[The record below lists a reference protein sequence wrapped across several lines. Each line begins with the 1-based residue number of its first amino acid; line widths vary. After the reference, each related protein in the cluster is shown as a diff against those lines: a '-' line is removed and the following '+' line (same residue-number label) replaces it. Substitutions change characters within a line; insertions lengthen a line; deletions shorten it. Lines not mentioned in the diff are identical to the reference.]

1 MPAQSPLLYR
11 NRTGNFST
19 ASPRAGRNPVC
30 LKPKPED
37 LPCKVVAPAMD
48 DGWRKNWES
57 GGFPCFIV
65 PFGNFCSERFSFL
78 KQENCRQIKFVN
90 CGSPCCGS
98 ALTKRAERTVIR
110 YEENRKK
117 DCLPLASPLPCCL
130 SCPAAPALCTSWKA
144 TCPWVTP
151 LPGVRCVCH
160 FWSQALSPSKRPSPS
175 TAKHC

>member
-1 MPAQSPLLYR
+1 MATITATDRMVQTKHRVNCRWMRAPKPTRQLLRQKLLYR

-37 LPCKVVAPAMD
+37 LPRKVVAPAMD
-48 DGWRKNWES
+48 DGWRKNRES

-78 KQENCRQIKFVN
+78 KQENCWQIKFVN

-117 DCLPLASPLPCCL
+117 TVCL
-130 SCPAAPALCTSWKA
+130 
-144 TCPWVTP
+144 
-151 LPGVRCVCH
+151 
-160 FWSQALSPSKRPSPS
+160 
-175 TAKHC
+175 